1 MTTAHIESITY
12 NSDGW
17 DYSIDGQPLR
27 PLNALATLTL
37 VVPVK
42 DLANINPQRPVTLT
56 QQGATN
62 D

>member
-27 PLNALATLTL
+27 PLNTSVVLTL
-37 VVPVK
+37 VLPAK
-42 DLANINPQRPVTLT
+42 DLANINPEQPVTLT
-56 QQGATN
+56 QNKENQ
-62 D
+62 